1 MIIVGAMA
9 LRVTNGTE
17 YLGGWIHVDGRNIHK
32 LWQNHILWV
41 VKVERFQWNERP
53 SCAHATSK
61 VDQCCVQLVS
71 SKLVFFSFLT
81 FSWVLHCQRLCV
93 TSYLGCVYTMFSWSH
108 ERTMKGNERKWKEH
122 ESKWIQRSGFW
133 YPLTSFDTSI
143 GRRSKQLT
151 VSLQN
156 PTGKSSFS
164 CDHLQSTCGESLA
177 SQYDMSVFCCI

>member
-71 SKLVFFSFLT
+71 SKLVFDFFVGFALPAT
-81 FSWVLHCQRLCV
+81 LCDFVFRLCLYHV
-93 TSYLGCVYTMFSWSH
+93 FMIAW
-108 ERTMKGNERKWKEH
+108 KDNERKWEEMKGEWKEH

-133 YPLTSFDTSI
+133 YPLTSFDTSF
-143 GRRSKQLT
+143 GRRSDVVRNSYPL
-151 VSLQN
+151 VN
-156 PTGKSSFS
+156 
-164 CDHLQSTCGESLA
+164 
-177 SQYDMSVFCCI
+177 